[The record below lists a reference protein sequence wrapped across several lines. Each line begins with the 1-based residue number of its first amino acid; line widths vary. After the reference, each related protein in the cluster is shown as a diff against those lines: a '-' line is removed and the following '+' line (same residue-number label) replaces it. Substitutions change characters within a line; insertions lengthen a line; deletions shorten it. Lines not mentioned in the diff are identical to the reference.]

1 MKILITGASGFLGKH
16 VVAEAIRKGHQVRAV
31 IRPSTDEKSIIWHNH
46 PSVELSRIDLRRKSG
61 ITDALKDIDGVIHLA
76 AAKEGDFY
84 TRFAGTVI
92 GTENLLDAMVEVGV
106 LRLVCISS
114 FAVFDYNNIPKG
126 STIHEDSPQETN
138 PLLREEYAQTK
149 LIQEKLVYE
158 FEETHK
164 AQVTI
169 IRPALIYGRNNLW
182 STLLGGR
189 LTDNLWLRIGAHATM
204 PLTYVE
210 NCAEAIILA
219 VESKEAIGQTIN
231 VIDDN
236 LPTQR
241 TYVKKLKK
249 RTNALPKMIPVN
261 WTLMRSIAVLMW
273 AYNQKF
279 LKGQAKF
286 PGIFYP
292 GTLDTRFKHFR
303 FSNARAKNI
312 LNWTPKYSLDTAL
325 DISCREVEFIDI
337 PNSTLPLYPSPSQQ
351 LDLSNQEVK
360 SNIPSLITSPIPQV
374 STNSNS

>member
-1 MKILITGASGFLGKH
+1 MKILITGASGFLGKY
-16 VVAEAIRKGHQVRAV
+16 VVAEAIRRGHQVRAV
-31 IRPSTDEKSIIWHNH
+31 IRPSTDEKSLPWYNH
-46 PSVELSRIDLRRKSG
+46 PSVELSRLDLRRKNG
-61 ITDALKDIDGVIHLA
+61 ITDALQNIDGVIHLA

-106 LRLVCISS
+106 LRLVSISS
-114 FAVFDYNNIPKG
+114 FAVFDYHKIPKG
-126 STIHEDSPQETN
+126 TVIHEDSPQESN
-138 PLLREEYAQTK
+138 PLFREEYAQTK
-149 LIQEKLVYE
+149 LIQEKQILE
-158 FEETHK
+158 FEETYK

-169 IRPALIYGRNNLW
+169 IRPALIYGHNNLW

-219 VESKEAIGQTIN
+219 VESKEAIGQIIN
-231 VIDDN
+231 VIDDD

-249 RTNALPKMIPVN
+249 RTKTLPKMIPVN

-273 AYNQKF
+273 GYNQRF

-292 GTLDTRFKHFR
+292 GTLDTRFKHFG
-303 FSNARAKNI
+303 FSNSRAKKI
-312 LNWTPKYSLDTAL
+312 LNWTPKYSLDSAL
-325 DISCREVEFIDI
+325 DISCRSLEVIDI
-337 PNSTLPLYPSPSQQ
+337 PNSNLSSYPSAPLSQQ
-351 LDLSNQEVK
+351 LNISNQEVK
-360 SNIPSLITSPIPQV
+360 P
-374 STNSNS
+374 NSNFSPEKVSSNS